1 MKTRSWVLGSILAGL
16 AMSASAQPAPAYDN
30 EAWQQH
36 WQKMQEYRQAWQAA
50 KTPEERQKLRDEH
63 WQSMQS
69 TMGAM
74 GGCPMGGPGA
84 GMGKQGGKPM
94 QGAMGGGRMMA
105 APSKE
110 MLDMRIQH
118 MEQMLEQMR
127 SHRDMLGKQ

>member
-74 GGCPMGGPGA
+74 GGCPMGGGCRHGQTGRQA
-84 GMGKQGGKPM
+84 DA
-94 QGAMGGGRMMA
+94 GAMGGGRMMA
-105 APSKE
+105 APSE

-127 SHRDMLGKQ
+127 SHRDMLDKQ